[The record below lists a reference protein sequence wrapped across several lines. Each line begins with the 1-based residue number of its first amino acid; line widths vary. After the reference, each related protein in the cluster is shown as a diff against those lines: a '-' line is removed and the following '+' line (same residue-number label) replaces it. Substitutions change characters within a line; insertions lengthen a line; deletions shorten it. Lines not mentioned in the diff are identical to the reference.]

1 MFIYSNNRVPFFS
14 IILATYNR
22 AYVLERALNSVL
34 NQKEKD
40 WELLIIDDGSQ
51 DDTYKVCSKY
61 FGDSRI
67 RYFFHTNRG
76 LALSRNVGILSSAGV
91 YLTFLDSDDEYK
103 DNHLYFRKQILMQ
116 NPDVDL
122 LYGAVEI
129 IGNPYVPDFFD
140 RTKLIHIDNCYVGGT
155 FFIKKEVALKLN
167 GFRNIPYGDDFDFA
181 TRATSEGF
189 TVASVE
195 YKTYIYHR
203 DLADS
208 ICNNFLNITEVK

>member
-1 MFIYSNNRVPFFS
+1 MFIHKKNRVPFFS
-14 IILATYNR
+14 ITLATYNR
-22 AYVLERALNSVL
+22 AYVLERAINSVI

-61 FGDSRI
+61 FGDNRI

-76 LALSRNVGILSSAGV
+76 LSLTRNVGILSSAGV
-91 YLTFLDSDDEYK
+91 YITFLDSDDEYK
-103 DNHLYFRKQILMQ
+103 DDHLLIRKQILMQ

-122 LYGAVEI
+122 LYGGIEI
-129 IGNPYVPDFFD
+129 IGNPYVPDFFN
-140 RTKLIHIDNCYVGGT
+140 KSNLIHIDNCYVGGT
-155 FFIKKEVALKLN
+155 FFIRKEVALQLD

-181 TRATSEGF
+181 TRAIAEGF

-203 DLADS
+203 ETTDS
-208 ICNNFLNITEVK
+208 ICNNIQNYMEAK